1 MIYGNSISTSWKLEK
16 TYNAPEGGPVYKQQ
30 MKKHLFKKT
39 CENSVGST
47 VNRF

>member
-1 MIYGNSISTSWKLEK
+1 MHGNSISTSWKLEK
-16 TYNAPEGGPVYKQQ
+16 TYNTLEGGPVCKQQ

-47 VNRF
+47 ANGF